1 MSNTVSVITSFQ
13 HTPPAGGRFV
23 CLRSPAISKL
33 VCLELATDPHEEV
46 PPELREALTQLAHD
60 GANALPVWVT
70 EGKPGTGP
78 VFLVRGQVGSGE
90 DSHAGYAWLS
100 ELERFHIAWGGAV
113 AGAQDVV
120 FMIEAP
126 DHDKLDALL
135 ASGPWSQVK
144 FTVEPLVRTK
154 DRLTPASASAG
165 GGVVIRPVRTTA
177 RLAVDVSLI
186 RPSACASTARAVG
199 SRAAASRSARK

>member
-1 MSNTVSVITSFQ
+1 MRMRPTTTLLVVFALASGFAFALPAVDQQRAQTS
-13 HTPPAGGRFV
+13 
-23 CLRSPAISKL
+23 
-33 VCLELATDPHEEV
+33 
-46 PPELREALTQLAHD
+46 
-60 GANALPVWVT
+60 NALPVWVT

-154 DRLTPASASAG
+154 DRLTRTQRTELAKPSVPPEPGITEAPANTPT
-165 GGVVIRPVRTTA
+165 RPIADPNHGDGTTHPA
-177 RLAVDVSLI
+177 
-186 RPSACASTARAVG
+186 P
-199 SRAAASRSARK
+199 

>member
-1 MSNTVSVITSFQ
+1 MRMRPTTTLLVVS
-13 HTPPAGGRFV
+13 A
-23 CLRSPAISKL
+23 
-33 VCLELATDPHEEV
+33 LASGF
-46 PPELREALTQLAHD
+46 AF
-60 GANALPVWVT
+60 ALPSVDDARTRPSDTLPAWVT
-70 EGKPGTGP
+70 EGKPGSGP
-78 VFLVRGQVGSGE
+78 VFLVRGQVGSGQ
-90 DSHAGYAWLS
+90 DARAGYAWLS

-154 DRLTPASASAG
+154 DRLGRGENAKSGHHAEQNREPKSDPTTEGAVPTAAPNRPIADPNHGDGTTHPA
-165 GGVVIRPVRTTA
+165 P
-177 RLAVDVSLI
+177 
-186 RPSACASTARAVG
+186 
-199 SRAAASRSARK
+199 